1 MKKDSW
7 KVGNR
12 RRRCEGVIESS
23 LYQIMTGAILSVLG
37 RCFWLLLLLLLQVF
51 FPSSAV
57 LAERTKSNDE
67 SNSIRLLGLASHP
80 PTPLSHPEV
89 VPPPGFYRGFSPMNA
104 AAVLLFLRR
113 GRRSRRRRRRGRRA
127 AAAASRCVGDRHRLS
142 RFAGVRPLFPHPGD
156 LQFLFYLLTPT
167 TLTPTWNSCNK

>member
-1 MKKDSW
+1 M
-7 KVGNR
+7 GNR

-37 RCFWLLLLLLLQVF
+37 RCFWLLLLLLQVF
-51 FPSSAV
+51 FPSSAS

-104 AAVLLFLRR
+104 AAVLLFCAVDVVVVVVVDVAPLLLRR
-113 GRRSRRRRRRGRRA
+113 V
-127 AAAASRCVGDRHRLS
+127 ASATATGFHASPVCG
-142 RFAGVRPLFPHPGD
+142 LFFPILGD
-156 LQFLFYLLTPT
+156 L
-167 TLTPTWNSCNK
+167 

>member
-1 MKKDSW
+1 M
-7 KVGNR
+7 GNR

-37 RCFWLLLLLLLQVF
+37 RCFWLLLLLLQVF

-89 VPPPGFYRGFSPMNA
+89 VPPPGFYRGFWPMNA
-104 AAVLLFLRR
+104 AAVLLFCAVVVVVVVVDVAPLLLRR
-113 GRRSRRRRRRGRRA
+113 VASATATRFHASAVCGLFFPIRGI
-127 AAAASRCVGDRHRLS
+127 
-142 RFAGVRPLFPHPGD
+142 F
-156 LQFLFYLLTPT
+156 
-167 TLTPTWNSCNK
+167 NSCSTS

>member
-1 MKKDSW
+1 M
-7 KVGNR
+7 GNR

-37 RCFWLLLLLLLQVF
+37 RCFWLLLLLLQVF

-104 AAVLLFLRR
+104 AAVLLFCAVDVVVVVVDVAPLLLRR
-113 GRRSRRRRRRGRRA
+113 V
-127 AAAASRCVGDRHRLS
+127 ASATATGFHASAVCG
-142 RFAGVRPLFPHPGD
+142 LFFPILGI
-156 LQFLFYLLTPT
+156 F
-167 TLTPTWNSCNK
+167 NSCTTS